1 MAHGGDF
8 HICYTSLD
16 SLWCLW
22 PCLLWVYL
30 GKTMKDVKIRLQS
43 SPTFPVWLSFSFFIP
58 HLIPTLLYCKGPGA
72 SWMGTKWCSTQGCF
86 PGPTN
91 PSLNCWECQLRKAP
105 NSIPHWNIT
114 SASGNDLT
122 QCNAHSQEAA
132 HNQWLANNGIQTSG
146 SLASTGN
153 SEGPS
158 HL

>member
-1 MAHGGDF
+1 
-8 HICYTSLD
+8 
-16 SLWCLW
+16 
-22 PCLLWVYL
+22 
-30 GKTMKDVKIRLQS
+30 
-43 SPTFPVWLSFSFFIP
+43 
-58 HLIPTLLYCKGPGA
+58 
-72 SWMGTKWCSTQGCF
+72 MGTKWCSTQGCF

-146 SLASTGN
+146 SLASTGTTLKGRPT
-153 SEGPS
+153 SRAPVGLAEASGATSLHISFSLCPILPS
-158 HL
+158 LPPYRLSPESTPELAFCTQLFIFKYVPREPNLR